1 MNIRSDIRFNVL
13 NDQTNYTITNYIMK
27 GIYNTPFD
35 QQKLK
40 CLSKYMYIF
49 RVFCRLHVEEL

>member
-1 MNIRSDIRFNVL
+1 MTK
-13 NDQTNYTITNYIMK
+13 QNYTITNYIMK